1 MHYDALQKILLY
13 IANIRNQAF
22 GPVWKGPGYEAVLIF
37 IVAEVGQRARVS

>member
-1 MHYDALQKILLY
+1 MFY

-22 GPVWKGPGYEAVLIF
+22 GPVRKGPGYEAVLVF